1 MRRLRRLAGSGLR
14 RLVRLAVR
22 PAPIRRIIEGALRD
36 SGARPTAQTSV
47 GRTAAP
53 AARSILPKETF
64 VDRHGTT
71 HRLDPELRDR
81 LKPGWR
87 TMLDP
92 EALSTPPT
100 DAALREKAKKVGT
113 PVAEANALLSV
124 TTGRTLTGRILEI
137 GCYDGSAAFAMAA
150 ESGADVVGSDL
161 ARYYL
166 YQRPGDVPSADDIER
181 QQGVLAELRER
192 ARIVAGIQPGRVSF
206 VEDDITG
213 STLEPGTFDVIVS
226 FEVLEHLLDPGAG
239 FAAMARLLK
248 PGGVMYH
255 DYNPFFAV
263 NGGHSLV
270 TLDFPW
276 GHVRLDDGDVER
288 YVREIRPDEVDQALR
303 FYRES
308 LNRMTRADLTAA
320 LDAAG
325 LETMAIL
332 PWTQRSL
339 IPQLTPA
346 ILAEVQHTYPSVRP
360 EELLH
365 TFVGVVARK
374 PG

>member
-1 MRRLRRLAGSGLR
+1 MRPVRRLAGAVLR
-14 RLVRLAVR
+14 RIVMIAVR
-22 PAPIRRIIEGALRD
+22 PAPVRRIVEGALRGGGD
-36 SGARPTAQTSV
+36 RQTASISADRP
-47 GRTAAP
+47 AP
-53 AARSILPKETF
+53 AVRSALPRETF

-71 HRLDPELRDR
+71 HPLDPELRDR

-92 EALSTPPT
+92 EALASPPT
-100 DAALREKAKKVGT
+100 DGALREKARKVAT
-113 PVAEANALLSV
+113 PIAEAKALLSV

-137 GCYDGSAAFAMAA
+137 GCYDGSAVFAMAA
-150 ESGADVVGSDL
+150 EPGTDVVGSDL

-166 YQRPGDVPSADDIER
+166 HQRPGEVPSAADIER
-181 QQGVLAELRER
+181 QHGVLAELRER
-192 ARIVAGIQPGRVSF
+192 ARIVAGIEPGRVAF

-226 FEVLEHLLDPGAG
+226 FEVLEHLLDPPAG

-255 DYNPFFAV
+255 DYNPFFSV
-263 NGGHSLV
+263 NGGHSLA

-276 GHVRLDDGDVER
+276 GHARLDDGDVER
-288 YVREIRPDEVDQALR
+288 YVREIRPAEVDQALR

-308 LNRMTRADLTAA
+308 LNRMTRADLSAA
-320 LDAAG
+320 LDGAG

-339 IPQLTPA
+339 IPQLTPVL
-346 ILAEVQHTYPSVRP
+346 LAEVRRIYPSVRP
-360 EELLH
+360 EELVQ

>member
-1 MRRLRRLAGSGLR
+1 MRRVRHLAGSILR
-14 RLVRLAVR
+14 RMVRVAVK
-22 PAPIRRIIEGALRD
+22 PAPIRRIVEAALRD
-36 SGARPTAQTSV
+36 AGPRPTTQTSAH
-47 GRTAAP
+47 RAAGP
-53 AARSILPKETF
+53 VARSTLPRDTF

-71 HRLDPELRDR
+71 HQLDPELRDR

-92 EALSTPPT
+92 QALAMPPT
-100 DAALREKAKKVGT
+100 DAALREKARKVVT
-113 PVAEANALLSV
+113 PIAEANALLSV
-124 TTGRTLTGRILEI
+124 TTGRMLSGRILEI
-137 GCYDGSAAFAMAA
+137 GCYDGSAAFAIAA
-150 ESGADVVGSDL
+150 EPGADVVGSDL

-166 YQRPGDVPSADDIER
+166 HQRPGDVPGTDELER
-181 QQGVLAELRER
+181 QQGVLADLRER
-192 ARIVAGIQPGRVSF
+192 ARIVAGIEPGRVAF
-206 VEDDITG
+206 VEDDITR

-226 FEVLEHLLDPGAG
+226 FEVLEHLLDPLAG
-239 FAAMARLLK
+239 FAAMTALLK

-255 DYNPFFAV
+255 DYNPFFAS

-270 TLDFPW
+270 TLDFLW
-276 GHVRLDDGDVER
+276 GHARLDDGDVER

-308 LNRMTRADLTAA
+308 LNRMTRADLTGA

-325 LETMAIL
+325 LETIAIL

-346 ILAEVQHTYPSVRP
+346 ILGEVRRSYPSVRP
-360 EELLH
+360 EELLQ